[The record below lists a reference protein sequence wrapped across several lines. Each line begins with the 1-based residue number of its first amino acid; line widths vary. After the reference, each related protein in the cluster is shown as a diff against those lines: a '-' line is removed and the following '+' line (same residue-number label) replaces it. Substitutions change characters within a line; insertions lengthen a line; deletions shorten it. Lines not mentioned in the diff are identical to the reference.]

1 MVTRT
6 RVDDKRRYENFCGGL
21 SMARHNFREIVLILL
36 AILGALGILLV
47 IGSRLIHIA
56 VGRATAG
63 TGGIAASTGGV
74 SVPLFSLVVVVLA
87 IVAVLAVLL
96 RRR

>member
-1 MVTRT
+1 
-6 RVDDKRRYENFCGGL
+6 
-21 SMARHNFREIVLILL
+21 MARHNFREIILILL
-36 AILGALGILLV
+36 AILGALGIVLV

-74 SVPLFSLVVVVLA
+74 GVPLFSLVIIVLA
-87 IVAVLAVLL
+87 IVVVLAVLL